1 MDVPVPED
9 LAILIGGLVLTLA
22 YLALGYYLG
31 RDALGPDA
39 NWWGPLRRT
48 LIPRLDRVLSERGMY
63 AENRALDAEFV
74 GFVPETP
81 EAVEEYLYERGY
93 LWNFAAGLKENPD
106 GVVEYSSWA
115 RRQVRDPRLRRA
127 FASLGILAYQNR
139 REISR
144 LKDAIFGHDRAA
156 DGGMDSEVESLGGT
170 LNRIENKIDEEQRE
184 RHQDHLRMQQE
195 VETNRYLVIASVNGL
210 AEAISEDSDIDID
223 PDDVRPDWIGSEMDP
238 FEDDRWSGP
247 DSD

>member
-127 FASLGILAYQNR
+127 FASLEGVRFVGLAV
-139 REISR
+139 EI
-144 LKDAIFGHDRAA
+144 
-156 DGGMDSEVESLGGT
+156 VEAVIATRQDHAFLFDVSGGT
-170 LNRIENKIDEEQRE
+170 MVYAHEEPNAINPLMYVAHYRPGRDSLLGDDVPGMRRGLGVRRVGTDLLEAGAPLELSTVAIDAGVDPVEVAG
-184 RHQDHLRMQQE
+184 DQE
-195 VETNRYLVIASVNGL
+195 VG
-210 AEAISEDSDIDID
+210 
-223 PDDVRPDWIGSEMDP
+223 G
-238 FEDDRWSGP
+238 
-247 DSD
+247 